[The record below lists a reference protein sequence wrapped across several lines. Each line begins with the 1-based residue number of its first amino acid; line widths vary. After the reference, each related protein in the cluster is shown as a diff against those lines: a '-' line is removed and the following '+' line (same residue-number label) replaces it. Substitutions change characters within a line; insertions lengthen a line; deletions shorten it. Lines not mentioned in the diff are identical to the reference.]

1 MAINDGTEEL
11 LLADDASMSV
21 DFYTPVAF
29 VGVFDMGTIQAWW
42 SGHSPSVLSP
52 SRVNVEA
59 SLDKVHWCRV
69 YPDSYTKK
77 ISESE
82 GCIMYTLQNV
92 EFKYLRIHYEARS
105 GFGGSMSILSYM
117 KRRRANN
124 P

>member
-1 MAINDGTEEL
+1 MALNDGTEEL
-11 LLADDASMSV
+11 LLANDASMST

-29 VGVFDMGTIQAWW
+29 VGVFDMGSIQAWW
-42 SGHSPSVLSP
+42 SGHTPSVLSP

-77 ISESE
+77 ISENE

-92 EFKYLRIHYEARS
+92 EFKYLRIAYEARS
-105 GFGGSMSILSYM
+105 GYGGSMSILSYM

>member
-1 MAINDGTEEL
+1 
-11 LLADDASMSV
+11 
-21 DFYTPVAF
+21 
-29 VGVFDMGTIQAWW
+29 MGSIQAWW

-105 GFGGSMSILSYM
+105 GFGGGMSILSYM